1 MPLEINPCSL
11 LTWQPIVEKFQFK
24 LAGWKVIWKTTTS
37 GSYSSSSF
45 CKAFHD
51 VPQSFDSFWSNVW
64 TGNAPPK
71 VKTFYWQVL
80 KGKMGAKSI
89 IMERGLMTAEEAMCQ
104 IHPISPKVKHAAT
117 HHFEVECDSF
127 NAINWT
133 RDHNKVPWRM
143 KFISNAI
150 ESYLRNNVGIS
161 FIHILWQANL
171 VADGLTKIGVL
182 RACNF
187 KAYFDMGNTPR
198 LNYS

>member
-1 MPLEINPCSL
+1 MHIGMEESNYAKFKFVQEGINFFL
-11 LTWQPIVEKFQFK
+11 
-24 LAGWKVIWKTTTS
+24 
-37 GSYSSSSF
+37 SS
-45 CKAFHD
+45 
-51 VPQSFDSFWSNVW
+51 PQ
-64 TGNAPPK
+64 
-71 VKTFYWQVL
+71 
-80 KGKMGAKSI
+80 
-89 IMERGLMTAEEAMCQ
+89 
-104 IHPISPKVKHAAT
+104 AAT

-198 LNYS
+198 LNYSQLVSTISNSVCISYVMHQRQEQLLAIGLN